1 MILKGHKTPEERLNR
16 IISDISRYMNYLG
29 MISLGM
35 ISLGMAGGQY
45 EIKFLPYSKSYDEHP
60 FWLINKLEYIKN
72 MVNKGLS

>member
-1 MILKGHKTPEERLNR
+1 MILKGHKTPDERLNR
-16 IISDISRYMNYLG
+16 IISDISRYMNY
-29 MISLGM
+29 LGM

-72 MVNKGLS
+72 MLNKGLPEIKKK